1 MLARERAARMALKK
15 PLNQF
20 AYKKHHNKKHHL
32 NLASGKKLLGK
43 RALKQAPEVAP
54 EAEGVR
60 ALSFCRADIRGV
72 SFAEE

>member
-1 MLARERAARMALKK
+1 MALKK
-15 PLNQF
+15 PLKQF
-20 AYKKHHNKKHHL
+20 AFKKHHKPKHHL
-32 NLASGKKLLGK
+32 NLASQKKNLGK
-43 RALKQAPEVAP
+43 RALKQEPEVAP